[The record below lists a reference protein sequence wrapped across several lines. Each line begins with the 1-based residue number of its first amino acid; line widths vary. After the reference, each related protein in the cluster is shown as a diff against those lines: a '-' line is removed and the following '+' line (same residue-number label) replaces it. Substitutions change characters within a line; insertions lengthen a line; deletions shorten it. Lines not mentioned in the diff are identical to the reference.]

1 MSVLDDLFPK
11 RAKKREEKLLSQP
24 ATKRD
29 LNRLRV
35 ELKETPEEKEELE
48 IYSKWMS
55 LSKEQRKEKWIYL
68 TIRQRNRLSKIVS
81 ERSGKVGK

>member
-35 ELKETPEEKEELE
+35 ELKETPEEKEDLI
-48 IYSKWMS
+48 IYNRWMS
-55 LSKEQRKEKWIYL
+55 LSKAQRKEKWMYFSIK
-68 TIRQRNRLSKIVS
+68 QRNRLSQIIS

>member
-1 MSVLDDLFPK
+1 MPLLDDLFPN
-11 RAKKREEKLLSQP
+11 RAKKKEEKLLSQP

-48 IYSKWMS
+48 IYDAWMK
-55 LSKEQRKEKWIYL
+55 LSKEQKKIKWMYIS
-68 TIRQRNRLSKIVS
+68 IRQRNRLSRIIS

>member
-48 IYSKWMS
+48 IYAAWMR
-55 LSKEQRKEKWIYL
+55 LNKAQQKEKWMYFSIK
-68 TIRQRNRLSKIVS
+68 QRNRLSQIIS